1 MMRALVATVLALSLS
16 SASVGAFAQSA
27 PASSGPCVA
36 TDALGATPLP
46 AGGKVK
52 IEQIC
57 SNGQRIASAKIGV
70 AFGNAPAA
78 ATAIVTGS
86 TFDTPATF
94 TTDAGI
100 TIDVISSNGNQQRV
114 SPSTSVFQSVGKLG
128 ELFSVA
134 TGNVRAFVS
143 NRLSFYNVQSLKVI
157 AASRGTIFDVDAKPD
172 ASVTFSITEGKLSL
186 ARLVSIRLTAE
197 NRTVDGIRVTD
208 TITPSA
214 VASIT
219 YPVPFPIFKVFANA
233 AEAEQYFEQ
242 QLHQAQSNGDSLQ
255 IEDALENIERVE
267 GVVPPAALNPAN
279 AHTTTNAGVANANA
293 TTTGGTSGGTA
304 TGGTATGGTA
314 SGGTASGGT
323 ASGGTASGGTA
334 SGAASSSAAS
344 SAAASSPAFS
354 LPVVGALGLVLGI
367 ASAGVA
373 TNGFKSNKA
382 QSNTN
387 QALQGGTVT
396 IQGHRRRSTSFSISI
411 PIRL

>member
-1 MMRALVATVLALSLS
+1 MTRALVATVLAFSLS
-16 SASVGAFAQSA
+16 SVSVGALAQSA
-27 PASSGPCVA
+27 PAASGPCVA

-46 AGGKVK
+46 AGGRVK

-57 SNGQRIASAKIGV
+57 SNGQRIGSAKIGV
-70 AFGNAPAA
+70 AIGNAPPV

-86 TFDTPATF
+86 SFDTPATF

-279 AHTTTNAGVANANA
+279 AHTVTNAGVANANA
-293 TTTGGTSGGTA
+293 TGTGGSSGGT
-304 TGGTATGGTA
+304 G
-314 SGGTASGGT
+314 SGS
-323 ASGGTASGGTA
+323 TA
-334 SGAASSSAAS
+334 SGASGSGASSSAGASSTTASSTAANSTAAS
-344 SAAASSPAFS
+344 SAVAASPSFS
-354 LPVVGALGLVLGI
+354 APIVGALGLVLGI

-373 TNGFKSNKA
+373 TNGFKSNKSN
-382 QSNTN
+382 SNTN

-396 IQGHRRRSTSFSISI
+396 IQGHRKRSLSFSISI
-411 PIRL
+411 PIRF

>member
-1 MMRALVATVLALSLS
+1 MTRALVATLLAFSLS
-16 SASVGAFAQSA
+16 SVSVGALAQSA
-27 PASSGPCVA
+27 PTGSGPCVA

-46 AGGKVK
+46 AGGRVK

-57 SNGQRIASAKIGV
+57 SNGQRIASATIGV
-70 AFGNAPAA
+70 ALGNAPSA
-78 ATAIVTGS
+78 ATKIVTGAS
-86 TFDTPATF
+86 FDTPATF

-143 NRLSFYNVQSLKVI
+143 NRLSFYNIQSLKVI
-157 AASRGTIFDVDAKPD
+157 AASRGTVFDVDAKPD
-172 ASVTFSITEGKLSL
+172 ASVTFSITEGKISL

-233 AEAEQYFEQ
+233 AEAEAYFEQ
-242 QLHQAQSNGDSLQ
+242 QLHQAQSNGDELQ

-279 AHTTTNAGVANANA
+279 AHTVTNAGVANANGTGA
-293 TTTGGTSGGTA
+293 GGTGSGSA
-304 TGGTATGGTA
+304 SSGGTATGGTA
-314 SGGTASGGT
+314 SGGAGSSAT
-323 ASGGTASGGTA
+323 
-334 SGAASSSAAS
+334 SSSAATT
-344 SAAASSPAFS
+344 AAASSPAFS
-354 LPVVGALGLVLGI
+354 LPIVGAVGVVLGV
-367 ASAGVA
+367 AAAGVA
-373 TNGFKSNKA
+373 TNGFKSNSTS
-382 QSNTN
+382 QSGNNN
-387 QALQGGTVT
+387 QGLQGGTVT
-396 IQGHRRRSTSFSISI
+396 IQGHKRRAVSFSIAI

>member
-1 MMRALVATVLALSLS
+1 MTRALVATVLALSLS
-16 SASVGAFAQSA
+16 SASVGALAQSA
-27 PASSGPCVA
+27 PAGSGPCVA

-70 AFGNAPAA
+70 ALGNGPAA

-214 VASIT
+214 LASIT

-233 AEAEQYFEQ
+233 AEAESYFEQ

-255 IEDALENIERVE
+255 IEDALENIEQVG
-267 GVVPPAALNPAN
+267 GVVPPASSS
-279 AHTTTNAGVANANA
+279 A
-293 TTTGGTSGGTA
+293 TSSSATSSSA
-304 TGGTATGGTA
+304 T
-314 SGGTASGGT
+314 
-323 ASGGTASGGTA
+323 
-334 SGAASSSAAS
+334 SSSAAS
-344 SAAASSPAFS
+344 SAAAASPSFS
-354 LPVVGALGLVLGI
+354 LPIVGAFGLVLGV

-382 QSNTN
+382 TSNNN

>member
-1 MMRALVATVLALSLS
+1 MTRALVATVLAFSLS
-16 SASVGAFAQSA
+16 GIGTGALAQSA

-46 AGGKVK
+46 AGGMVK

-57 SNGQRIASAKIGV
+57 SNGQRIGSATIGV
-70 AFGNAPAA
+70 AIGNAPSA
-78 ATAIVTGS
+78 ATKIVTGS
-86 TFDTPATF
+86 SFDTPATF

-114 SPSTSVFQSVGKLG
+114 SPSTSVFQSIGKLG

-143 NRLSFYNVQSLKVI
+143 NRLSFYNIQSLKVI
-157 AASRGTIFDVDAKPD
+157 AASRGTVFDVDAKPD
-172 ASVTFSITEGKLSL
+172 ASVTFSITEGKISL

-208 TITPSA
+208 TITPSG

-233 AEAEQYFEQ
+233 AEAEGYFEQ
-242 QLHQAQSNGDSLQ
+242 QLHQAQSNGDELQ

-279 AHTTTNAGVANANA
+279 AHTVTNTGIANANGA
-293 TTTGGTSGGTA
+293 TAGGSSGG
-304 TGGTATGGTA
+304 G
-314 SGGTASGGT
+314 
-323 ASGGTASGGTA
+323 
-334 SGAASSSAAS
+334 ASSSAAS
-344 SAAASSPAFS
+344 SSAANAAAATSSSFS
-354 LPVVGALGLVLGI
+354 LPVVGAFGLAAGI

-373 TNGFKSNKA
+373 TNGFKSNK
-382 QSNTN
+382 SNSSSSNNNTG
-387 QALQGGTVT
+387 LQGGTVT
-396 IQGHRRRSTSFSISI
+396 IQSHRRRPFSFSIAI

>member
-1 MMRALVATVLALSLS
+1 MTRALLATVLALSLS
-16 SASVGAFAQSA
+16 SASVGALAQSA
-27 PASSGPCVA
+27 PAGSGPCVA

-57 SNGQRIASAKIGV
+57 SNGQRIGSAKIGV
-70 AFGNAPAA
+70 ALGNASAV

-114 SPSTSVFQSVGKLG
+114 NPSTSVFQSVGKLG

-255 IEDALENIERVE
+255 IEDALENIEQVE

-279 AHTTTNAGVANANA
+279 AHTVTNTGVANANA
-293 TTTGGTSGGTA
+293 TSTGGTSSGTG
-304 TGGTATGGTA
+304 TGGTGTGGTGSGGA
-314 SGGTASGGT
+314 SAGAATSGGT
-323 ASGGTASGGTA
+323 
-334 SGAASSSAAS
+334 SSSAAS
-344 SAAASSPAFS
+344 SAVAASPAFS
-354 LPVVGALGLVLGI
+354 APIVGAFGLVLGI

-382 QSNTN
+382 TSNNN

>member
-1 MMRALVATVLALSLS
+1 MRALVATILAFSLS
-16 SASVGAFAQSA
+16 GVSVGALAQSA
-27 PASSGPCVA
+27 PAGSGPCVA

-57 SNGQRIASAKIGV
+57 SSGQRIGSATIGV
-70 AFGNAPAA
+70 AFGNAPSA
-78 ATAIVTGS
+78 ATKIVTGS
-86 TFDTPATF
+86 SFDTPATF

-143 NRLSFYNVQSLKVI
+143 NRLSFYNIQSLKVI
-157 AASRGTIFDVDAKPD
+157 AASRGTVFDVEAKPD
-172 ASVTFSITEGKLSL
+172 ASVTFSITEGKISL

-279 AHTTTNAGVANANA
+279 AHTVTNAGVANATSG
-293 TTTGGTSGGTA
+293 TTTGGSSG
-304 TGGTATGGTA
+304 
-314 SGGTASGGT
+314 
-323 ASGGTASGGTA
+323 GGTASGGTA

-344 SAAASSPAFS
+344 SATASSPAFS
-354 LPVVGALGLVLGI
+354 LPIVGAVGLALGI

-373 TNGFKSNKA
+373 TNGFKSNKS
-382 QSNTN
+382 QSNN

-396 IQGHRRRSTSFSISI
+396 IQGHKRRSFSFSIAI

>member
-16 SASVGAFAQSA
+16 SASVGALAQSA

-57 SNGQRIASAKIGV
+57 SNGQRIGSAKIGV

-78 ATAIVTGS
+78 STAIVTGS

-279 AHTTTNAGVANANA
+279 AHTVTNAGVANANT
-293 TTTGGTSGGTA
+293 TTTGGT
-304 TGGTATGGTA
+304 

-323 ASGGTASGGTA
+323 ASGSTASGSTASGATASGG
-334 SGAASSSAAS
+334 ASSSAAS
-344 SAAASSPAFS
+344 TAAASSPAFS
-354 LPVVGALGLVLGI
+354 LPVVGAFGLVLGI

-382 QSNTN
+382 ASNNN

>member
-1 MMRALVATVLALSLS
+1 MTRAIVATVLAFALS
-16 SASVGAFAQSA
+16 SVSVGALAQSA
-27 PASSGPCVA
+27 PTASGPCVA

-57 SNGQRIASAKIGV
+57 SNGQRIGSAKIGV
-70 AFGNAPAA
+70 ALGNAPPV

-86 TFDTPATF
+86 SFDTPATF

-233 AEAEQYFEQ
+233 AEAESYFEQ

-255 IEDALENIERVE
+255 IENALENIEQVE
-267 GVVPPAALNPAN
+267 GVDPPAALNPSN
-279 AHTTTNAGVANANA
+279 AHTVTNTGVANANA
-293 TTTGGTSGGTA
+293 TSTGGTGSGGTGSA
-304 TGGTATGGTA
+304 GSSSASVSSGT
-314 SGGTASGGT
+314 SS
-323 ASGGTASGGTA
+323 S
-334 SGAASSSAAS
+334 AASSSAA
-344 SAAASSPAFS
+344 AAASPAFS
-354 LPVVGALGLVLGI
+354 LPIVGAFGLAVGI

-382 QSNTN
+382 TSNNT
-387 QALQGGTVT
+387 QPLQGGTVT
-396 IQGHRRRSTSFSISI
+396 IQGHRKRSTSFSISI
-411 PIRL
+411 PIRI

>member
-16 SASVGAFAQSA
+16 SVSVGALAQTA

-57 SNGQRIASAKIGV
+57 SNGQRIGSAKIGV
-70 AFGNAPAA
+70 ALGNAPAA

-214 VASIT
+214 VATIT

-233 AEAEQYFEQ
+233 AEAESFFEQ

-255 IEDALENIERVE
+255 IENALENIEQVE
-267 GVVPPAALNPAN
+267 GVVPPAALNPSN
-279 AHTTTNAGVANANA
+279 AHTVTNTGAANANA
-293 TTTGGTSGGTA
+293 TATSGTSGGT
-304 TGGTATGGTA
+304 G
-314 SGGTASGGT
+314 SGGASTGAATSGG
-323 ASGGTASGGTA
+323 S
-334 SGAASSSAAS
+334 SSSAAS
-344 SAAASSPAFS
+344 SSAAAASSPAFS
-354 LPVVGALGLVLGI
+354 LPIVGAFGLAVGI

-382 QSNTN
+382 ASNTN

-396 IQGHRRRSTSFSISI
+396 IQGHRRRSTSFSIAI
-411 PIRL
+411 PIRF

>member
-1 MMRALVATVLALSLS
+1 MTRAFLATVLALSLS
-16 SASVGAFAQSA
+16 SASVGALAQSA
-27 PASSGPCVA
+27 PAGSGPCVA

-57 SNGQRIASAKIGV
+57 SNGQRIGSAKIGV
-70 AFGNAPAA
+70 ALGNASAV

-114 SPSTSVFQSVGKLG
+114 NPSTSVFQSVGKLG

-255 IEDALENIERVE
+255 IEDALENIEQVE

-279 AHTTTNAGVANANA
+279 AHTVTNTGVANANA
-293 TTTGGTSGGTA
+293 TSTGGTSSGTG
-304 TGGTATGGTA
+304 TGGTGSGGASAGAAT
-314 SGGTASGGT
+314 SGGT
-323 ASGGTASGGTA
+323 
-334 SGAASSSAAS
+334 SSSAAS
-344 SAAASSPAFS
+344 SAVAASPAFS
-354 LPVVGALGLVLGI
+354 APIVGAFGLVLGI

-382 QSNTN
+382 TSNNN

>member
-1 MMRALVATVLALSLS
+1 MRAFIATILAFSLS
-16 SASVGAFAQSA
+16 GVSVGALAQGA
-27 PASSGPCVA
+27 PAGSGPCVA

-57 SNGQRIASAKIGV
+57 SNGQRIGSASIGV
-70 AFGNAPAA
+70 AFGNAPSA
-78 ATAIVTGS
+78 ATKIVTGS

-143 NRLSFYNVQSLKVI
+143 NRLSFYNIQSLKVI
-157 AASRGTIFDVDAKPD
+157 AASRGTVFDVDAKPD
-172 ASVTFSITEGKLSL
+172 ASVTFSITEGKISL

-279 AHTTTNAGVANANA
+279 AHTVTNAGVADATSS
-293 TTTGGTSGGTA
+293 TTTGGTS
-304 TGGTATGGTA
+304 GGTA

-334 SGAASSSAAS
+334 SGGASSSAANT
-344 SAAASSPAFS
+344 AAASSPAFS
-354 LPVVGALGLVLGI
+354 LPIVGAVGLAIGI

-373 TNGFKSNKA
+373 TNGFKSNKST
-382 QSNTN
+382 QSNN

-396 IQGHRRRSTSFSISI
+396 IQGHKRRSFSFSIAI

>member
-1 MMRALVATVLALSLS
+1 MTRALVATVLALSLS
-16 SASVGAFAQSA
+16 SVSVGALAQSA
-27 PASSGPCVA
+27 PAASGPCVA

-57 SNGQRIASAKIGV
+57 SNGQRIGSAKIGV
-70 AFGNAPAA
+70 ALGNASAV

-114 SPSTSVFQSVGKLG
+114 NPSTSVFQSVGKLG

-255 IEDALENIERVE
+255 IEDALENIEQVE

-279 AHTTTNAGVANANA
+279 AHTVTNTGVANANA
-293 TTTGGTSGGTA
+293 TSTGGTSSGTG
-304 TGGTATGGTA
+304 TGGTGSGGASAGAAT
-314 SGGTASGGT
+314 SGGT
-323 ASGGTASGGTA
+323 
-334 SGAASSSAAS
+334 SSSAAS
-344 SAAASSPAFS
+344 SAVAASPAFS
-354 LPVVGALGLVLGI
+354 APIVGAFGLVLGI

-382 QSNTN
+382 TSNNN

>member
-1 MMRALVATVLALSLS
+1 MRALVATILAFSLS
-16 SASVGAFAQSA
+16 GVSVGALAQSA
-27 PASSGPCVA
+27 PAGSGPCVA

-57 SNGQRIASAKIGV
+57 SNGQRIGSATIGV
-70 AFGNAPAA
+70 AFGNAPSA
-78 ATAIVTGS
+78 ATKIVTGS
-86 TFDTPATF
+86 SFDTPATF

-143 NRLSFYNVQSLKVI
+143 NRLSFYNIQSLKVI
-157 AASRGTIFDVDAKPD
+157 AASRGTVFDVEAKPD
-172 ASVTFSITEGKLSL
+172 ASVTFSITEGKISL

-233 AEAEQYFEQ
+233 AEAENYFEQ

-279 AHTTTNAGVANANA
+279 AHTVTNAGVANATSG
-293 TTTGGTSGGTA
+293 TTTGGSSG
-304 TGGTATGGTA
+304 
-314 SGGTASGGT
+314 
-323 ASGGTASGGTA
+323 GGTASGGTA

-344 SAAASSPAFS
+344 SATASSPAFS
-354 LPVVGALGLVLGI
+354 LPIVGAVGLALGI

-373 TNGFKSNKA
+373 TNGFKSNKS
-382 QSNTN
+382 QSNN

-396 IQGHRRRSTSFSISI
+396 IQGHKRRSFSFSIAI